1 MCGGRTGKIVF
12 DQKFTNSQA
21 AIEAL
26 IARARKKAG
35 EVVWAAWVGPG
46 PRERATAGPRRG

>member
-1 MCGGRTGKIVF
+1 MF